1 MTVPPSR
8 ARIVITSIETQDGRK
23 VIPPTAGV
31 TVIVGANNSGKSTFL
46 REIGDIAAT
55 EPHLIP
61 SPKLLKGFT
70 LQTEGTAETLL
81 EELRVAGL
89 YMERGPQNSG
99 YKFAS
104 GVMHENVVRRHWDSR
119 ASGKL
124 GNLAQFFIYHVT
136 ATNRIGGVS
145 PQVRRA
151 DIADPPENPMHVLED
166 NEDILEKV
174 QGISTKI
181 FRETLT
187 LDRISNNIQLRVGE
201 PSIPAPPIDKVTK
214 EYRAALIALDRLQDQ
229 GDGMTAVLGLLV
241 PVICGRQNIALIDE
255 PEAFLHPP
263 QARVVGELLGQLSVE
278 RDMQI
283 LLATHDRNVLIGLLQ
298 SRVPVTVVRLDRSTL
313 PTSVHILDYEQVR
326 NLWDD
331 PVLRYSNLLDGLFH
345 HAVVLCE
352 AERDCTFYSASL
364 DTASEHSKLSFS
376 PGDILFV
383 PSGGK
388 DGFHG
393 MVKALKAVSVPVTA
407 IPDIDLLDDKSKLR
421 LLFEA
426 MGGYWRQIDSSYNIA
441 TQKFH
446 QPRREV
452 TNAQILNALQAALS
466 PKLAEKYDSNMRE
479 TLRAAMRIDPSPW
492 AELKQYGMDA
502 FQGQARTEATKMLER
517 LRAVGLVLVER
528 GELENLA
535 PSVES
540 KKGKNWIN
548 EALQKR
554 AHQDRYAQEH
564 ISQVICAITHLL
576 GSDPHA
582 TCSVTG

>member
-1 MTVPPSR
+1 
-8 ARIVITSIETQDGRK
+8 
-23 VIPPTAGV
+23 
-31 TVIVGANNSGKSTFL
+31 
-46 REIGDIAAT
+46 
-55 EPHLIP
+55 
-61 SPKLLKGFT
+61 
-70 LQTEGTAETLL
+70 
-81 EELRVAGL
+81 
-89 YMERGPQNSG
+89 
-99 YKFAS
+99 
-104 GVMHENVVRRHWDSR
+104 
-119 ASGKL
+119 
-124 GNLAQFFIYHVT
+124 
-136 ATNRIGGVS
+136 
-145 PQVRRA
+145 
-151 DIADPPENPMHVLED
+151 MHVLED
-166 NEDILEKV
+166 NEDLLEKV
-174 QGISTKI
+174 QGISRKI

-187 LDRISNNIQLRVGE
+187 LDRISNNTQLRVGE

-241 PVICGRQNIALIDE
+241 PVICSRQNIALIDQ

-278 RDMQI
+278 REMQI

-298 SRVPVTVVRLDRSTL
+298 SKVPVTVVRLDRGTS

-364 DTASEHSKLSFS
+364 DAASEHSELSFS

-388 DGFHG
+388 DGFLR
-393 MVKALKAVSVPVTA
+393 MVTALKAVSVPVVA
-407 IPDIDLLDDKSKLR
+407 IPDIDLLNDKNKLR

-426 MGGYWRQIDSSYNIA
+426 MDGNWQQIEGSYNIA

-452 TNAQILNALQAALS
+452 TNSQILNAFGSRAL
-466 PKLAEKYDSNMRE
+466 PKACRKIRQQHARNIASCHADRSLAM
-479 TLRAAMRIDPSPW
+479 
-492 AELKQYGMDA
+492 G
-502 FQGQARTEATKMLER
+502 RTEAIRHGFVSRTSANGAAKMMER
-517 LRAVGLVLVER
+517 LRAVGLVPVER

-540 KKGKNWIN
+540 KKGPNWIN

-554 AHQDRYAQEH
+554 AYQGKYAQEH
-564 ISQVICAITHLL
+564 MFQVICAITHLV
-576 GSDPHA
+576 GSDQHA
-582 TCSVTG
+582 TCSVMG